1 MGTAERRAREK
12 DELRR
17 RIIEAATALFL
28 EQGYQSVS
36 MRKIADRI
44 EYAPSTIYLH
54 FKDKMELVTSIC
66 FETFA
71 ELDRRLEAI
80 RALNLPPLETLRR
93 SLIDYIHFGLEH
105 PSHYTFVFLT
115 PPAAFQGISPDQH
128 NQVNTMAMATF
139 DRMRVG
145 IKACMD
151 DGSIRQD
158 DVEAAAQSAW
168 LFVHGVTTG
177 LVVDCG
183 FPFIDHQTLIETSI
197 DRLIRGLN

>member
-17 RIIEAATALFL
+17 RILEAATALFL
-28 EQGYQSVS
+28 EQGYESVS

-44 EYAPSTIYLH
+44 EYAPSTIYLY
-54 FKDKMELVTSIC
+54 FKDKVELVTSIC

-80 RALNLPPLETLRR
+80 RQLGLPPLETLRR
-93 SLIDYIHFGLEH
+93 SLTDYVDFGLEH
-105 PSHYTFVFLT
+105 PSHYTFVFCT
-115 PPAAFQGISPDQH
+115 PPAALKDIRPDQH
-128 NQVNTMAMATF
+128 VYVNTMAMATF
-139 DRMRVG
+139 DRLRVG

-151 DGSIRQD
+151 EGSIRVD
-158 DVEAAAQSAW
+158 DVETTAQSAW
-168 LFVHGVTTG
+168 LFIHGVTIG
-177 LVVDCG
+177 LVIDCG
-183 FPFIDHQTLIETSI
+183 FPFVDRRVLIETSL

>member
-17 RIIEAATALFL
+17 RILEAATALFL

-44 EYAPSTIYLH
+44 EYAPSTIYLY

-66 FETFA
+66 FETFS
-71 ELDRRLEAI
+71 ELDSRLETI
-80 RALNLPPLETLRR
+80 LDLGLPPLETLRR
-93 SLIDYIHFGLEH
+93 SLIAYIEFGLEH
-105 PSHYTFVFLT
+105 PSHYIFVFCT
-115 PPAAFQGISPDQH
+115 PPAAFNDISPDQH
-128 NQVNTMAMATF
+128 SHVNSMAMASF
-139 DRMRVG
+139 NRLRVG

-151 DGSIRQD
+151 NGSIRTD
-158 DVEAAAQSAW
+158 DVETTAQSAW

-177 LVVDCG
+177 LVIDCG
-183 FPFIDHQTLIETSI
+183 FPFVDRRTLIDTSI

>member
-17 RIIEAATALFL
+17 RILEAATALFL
-28 EQGYQSVS
+28 EQGYESVS

-44 EYAPSTIYLH
+44 EYAPSTIYLY
-54 FKDKMELVTSIC
+54 FRDKVELVSSIC

-80 RALNLPPLETLRR
+80 LSLRLSPIETLRR
-93 SLIDYIHFGLEH
+93 SLIDYIYFGLEH
-105 PSHYTFVFLT
+105 PSHYTFVFCT
-115 PPAAFQGISPDQH
+115 PPAVFRDMGPEQH
-128 NQVNTMAMATF
+128 ADINGMAMSSF
-139 DRMRVG
+139 DRLRVG
-145 IKACMD
+145 IKACME
-151 DGSIRQD
+151 DGSIRRD
-158 DVEAAAQSAW
+158 DVETTAQSAW

-183 FPFIDHQTLIETSI
+183 FPFVDRATLIETSI